1 MSHFSYIQTQFQNL
15 FYLEKALNKLNISYK
30 QEEVN
35 TSSSG
40 LSQINLVIPQS
51 NGYDI
56 SFCWN
61 GKEYDLVAD
70 LSFWKQRLPHET
82 FLNNVSQEYA
92 SEVVIG
98 EGQKIGFG
106 FYFIGLLYFF
116 RCIFCHRN
124 FKMHSCCNGYPLSTA

>member
-1 MSHFSYIQTQFQNL
+1 MKKIMLVAVCAAFYFSCQD
-15 FYLEKALNKLNISYK
+15 KK
-30 QEEVN
+30 QEETTVPN
-35 TSSSG
+35 STSTH
-40 LSQINLVIPQS
+40 INLVIPQS

-70 LSFWKQRLPHET
+70 LSFWKQTLPHET

-98 EGQKIGFG
+98 EGQKIGFDNCT
-106 FYFIGLLYFF
+106 FIIESVDKK
-116 RCIFCHRN
+116 RVKQI
-124 FKMHSCCNGYPLSTA
+124 KVVVDE

>member
-15 FYLEKALNKLNISYK
+15 FYLEKALNKLNISYT
-30 QEEVN
+30 QEHVSVSN
-35 TSSSG
+35 SG

-51 NGYDI
+51 NGYNI

-70 LSFWKQRLPHET
+70 LSFWKQTLPQET

-98 EGQKIGFG
+98 EGQKIGFEPTQYKTNVDG
-106 FYFIGLLYFF
+106 SKTIVLERYI
-116 RCIFCHRN
+116 
-124 FKMHSCCNGYPLSTA
+124 TQ

>member
-15 FYLEKALNKLNISYK
+15 FYLEKALNKLNISYT
-30 QEEVN
+30 QQQVN
-35 TSSSG
+35 VLSSG
-40 LSQINLVIPQS
+40 LSKTNLVIPQS

-56 SFCWN
+56 RFCWN

-70 LSFWKQRLPHET
+70 LSFWKQTLPHET

-98 EGQKIGFG
+98 EGQKIGFEPTQYKTNVDG
-106 FYFIGLLYFF
+106 SKTIVLERYI
-116 RCIFCHRN
+116 
-124 FKMHSCCNGYPLSTA
+124 TQ

>member
-30 QEEVN
+30 QEQVS
-35 TSSSG
+35 TSSSA
-40 LSQINLVIPQS
+40 LSQINLIIPQS
-51 NGYDI
+51 NGYNI

-61 GKEYDLVAD
+61 GKEYDLVTD
-70 LSFWKQRLPHET
+70 LSFWKQTLPHET

-98 EGQKIGFG
+98 EGQKIGFEPTQYKTNVDG
-106 FYFIGLLYFF
+106 SKTIVLERYI
-116 RCIFCHRN
+116 
-124 FKMHSCCNGYPLSTA
+124 TQ

>member
-15 FYLEKALNKLNISYK
+15 FYLEKALNKLNISYT
-30 QEEVN
+30 QQQVN
-35 TSSSG
+35 LSSSG
-40 LSQINLVIPQS
+40 LSKINLVIAQS

-70 LSFWKQRLPHET
+70 LSFWKQTLPHET

-98 EGQKIGFG
+98 EGQKIGFEPTQYKTNVDG
-106 FYFIGLLYFF
+106 SKTIVLERYI
-116 RCIFCHRN
+116 
-124 FKMHSCCNGYPLSTA
+124 TQ

>member
-15 FYLEKALNKLNISYK
+15 FYLEKALNKLNISYTE
-30 QEEVN
+30 QQVN
-35 TSSSG
+35 VSSSG
-40 LSQINLVIPQS
+40 LSKTNLVIPQS

-61 GKEYDLVAD
+61 GKDYDLVAD
-70 LSFWKQRLPHET
+70 LSFWKQTLPHET

-98 EGQKIGFG
+98 EGQKIGFEPTQYKTNVDG
-106 FYFIGLLYFF
+106 SKTIVLERYI
-116 RCIFCHRN
+116 
-124 FKMHSCCNGYPLSTA
+124 TQ

>member
-51 NGYDI
+51 NGYNI

-61 GKEYDLVAD
+61 GKEYDLVTD
-70 LSFWKQRLPHET
+70 LSFWKQTLPHET

-98 EGQKIGFG
+98 EGQKIGFEPTQ
-106 FYFIGLLYFF
+106 Y
-116 RCIFCHRN
+116 
-124 FKMHSCCNGYPLSTA
+124 KMNVDGSKTIVLERYITQ

>member
-1 MSHFSYIQTQFQNL
+1 MSHFTHIKTRFQNL
-15 FYLEKALNKLNISYK
+15 FYLEKALNRLAIRHK
-30 QEEVN
+30 QEEATVPN
-35 TSSSG
+35 STSSH
-40 LSQINLVIPQS
+40 INLVIPQS

-70 LSFWKQRLPHET
+70 LSFWKQTLPHET

-98 EGQKIGFG
+98 EGQKIGFEPTQYKTNVDG
-106 FYFIGLLYFF
+106 SKTIVLERYI
-116 RCIFCHRN
+116 
-124 FKMHSCCNGYPLSTA
+124 TQ

>member
-15 FYLEKALNKLNISYK
+15 FYLEKALNKLNIAYT
-30 QEEVN
+30 QEHVSVSN
-35 TSSSG
+35 SG

-51 NGYDI
+51 NGYNI

-70 LSFWKQRLPHET
+70 LSFWKQTLPQET

-98 EGQKIGFG
+98 EGQKIGFEPTHYKTNVDG
-106 FYFIGLLYFF
+106 SKTIVLERYI
-116 RCIFCHRN
+116 
-124 FKMHSCCNGYPLSTA
+124 TQ

>member
-15 FYLEKALNKLNISYK
+15 FYLEKALNKLNILYT
-30 QEEVN
+30 QEQV
-35 TSSSG
+35 TVSSSG
-40 LSQINLVIPQS
+40 LSKIDLVIPQS

-56 SFCWN
+56 TFCWN

-70 LSFWKQRLPHET
+70 LSFWKQTLPHET

-98 EGQKIGFG
+98 EGQKIGFEPTQYNTNVDG
-106 FYFIGLLYFF
+106 SKTIVLERYI
-116 RCIFCHRN
+116 
-124 FKMHSCCNGYPLSTA
+124 TQ

>member
-30 QEEVN
+30 QEQVS
-35 TSSSG
+35 TSSSA
-40 LSQINLVIPQS
+40 LSQINLIIPQS
-51 NGYDI
+51 NGYNI

-61 GKEYDLVAD
+61 GKEYDLVTD
-70 LSFWKQRLPHET
+70 LSFWKQTLPHET

-98 EGQKIGFG
+98 EGQKIGFEPTQ
-106 FYFIGLLYFF
+106 Y
-116 RCIFCHRN
+116 
-124 FKMHSCCNGYPLSTA
+124 KMNVDGSKTIVLERYITQ

>member
-15 FYLEKALNKLNISYK
+15 FYLEKALNKLNISYT
-30 QEEVN
+30 QEQV
-35 TSSSG
+35 TGSSSG
-40 LSQINLVIPQS
+40 LSKIDLVIPQS

-56 SFCWN
+56 TFCWN

-70 LSFWKQRLPHET
+70 LSFWKQTLPHET

-98 EGQKIGFG
+98 EGQKIGFEPTQYKTNVDG
-106 FYFIGLLYFF
+106 SKTIVLERYI
-116 RCIFCHRN
+116 
-124 FKMHSCCNGYPLSTA
+124 TQ

>member
-15 FYLEKALNKLNISYK
+15 FYLEKALNKLNISYT
-30 QEEVN
+30 QEQVN

-51 NGYDI
+51 NGYNI

-61 GKEYDLVAD
+61 GKEYDLVTD
-70 LSFWKQRLPHET
+70 LSFWKQTLPHET

-98 EGQKIGFG
+98 EGQKIGFEPTQYKTNLDG
-106 FYFIGLLYFF
+106 SKTIVLERYI
-116 RCIFCHRN
+116 
-124 FKMHSCCNGYPLSTA
+124 TQ

>member
-15 FYLEKALNKLNISYK
+15 FYLEKALNKLNISYT
-30 QEEVN
+30 QEHVSVSN
-35 TSSSG
+35 SG

-51 NGYDI
+51 NGYNI

-70 LSFWKQRLPHET
+70 LSFWKQTLPQET

-98 EGQKIGFG
+98 EGQKIGFEPTHYKTNVDG
-106 FYFIGLLYFF
+106 SKTIVLERYI
-116 RCIFCHRN
+116 
-124 FKMHSCCNGYPLSTA
+124 TQ